1 MPKTHSY
8 HDYLIKSL
16 QEIEEAAAYIQA
28 ILEEKEPES
37 ELLLTVLRD
46 IVKAQSQVSIIAEDD
61 LQNWDQLQELLKESG
76 GEEIYRFIGLLKA
89 LGLNTDI
96 AVSQGKTPDTSILES
111 PSRVESCKF

>member
-37 ELLLTVLRD
+37 ELLLTVLKD
-46 IVKAQSQVSIIAEDD
+46 VVKAQDKTSIMTVGEQ
-61 LQNWDQLQELLKESG
+61 QNWEKLQELLKTSG
-76 GEEIYRFIGLLKA
+76 GEEIYRFIGLLKT
-89 LGLNTDI
+89 LGLKTEI
-96 AVSQGKTPDTSILES
+96 AVSQGETQDASMLES
-111 PSRVESCKF
+111 SSRVEICKS